1 MRESAYGRQVVFY
14 WEGLKGIDDV
24 VITPVASTLT
34 HTGEEQK
41 EIDAKAKELQEDP
54 FRFNGYLWRFEGVNE
69 TGRKLMLKVSPIR
82 YAEHDAL
89 RRKKLAM
96 ERYPN
101 PLGVTVGQET
111 ADGYFPL
118 GVQGTGDNRELV
130 LLGSGFIERPKD
142 GTSLEDAVRRECFS
156 EETSYGGNKFYDAP
170 EFLENT
176 AQVVAITFGSR
187 KDTGVVM
194 RLPLPVTSREVGLGD
209 EEHSE
214 LLFLPNSPATVTE
227 VMGNGSYKSIPAT
240 DQLIGFLERYSSL
253 KETGRLVS
261 AYQHQ

>member
-1 MRESAYGRQVVFY
+1 MRESGYGRQVVFN
-14 WEGLKGIDDV
+14 WEGLKGIDEV

-34 HTGEEQK
+34 HTCKEQK
-41 EIDAKAKELQEDP
+41 EIDAKAKELEDRAEP
-54 FRFNGYLWRFEGVNE
+54 LRFNGYLWRFEGVNE
-69 TGRKLMLKVSPIR
+69 TGRKLTLKVSPIR

-156 EETSYGGNKFYDAP
+156 EETS
-170 EFLENT
+170 
-176 AQVVAITFGSR
+176 
-187 KDTGVVM
+187 
-194 RLPLPVTSREVGLGD
+194 
-209 EEHSE
+209 
-214 LLFLPNSPATVTE
+214 
-227 VMGNGSYKSIPAT
+227 
-240 DQLIGFLERYSSL
+240 
-253 KETGRLVS
+253 
-261 AYQHQ
+261 